1 MNKGMGNHLLA
12 FNMRDLPNEVKK
24 FLTDTFPQQQ
34 VEASYELTDGLSNK
48 NYLLVIEQEKYVLKL
63 YQSTFPKQSLLIQ
76 TQLSQLCDN
85 VQKVVAWDQTTKS
98 AIFNYIEALPQ
109 DSDKGAITHLTNT
122 LAHIHQLVVNN
133 TSAVLNLKEALNS
146 LGLLFKQKFSHEFDF
161 GIRALSIFPV
171 DIGFCHND
179 LVKENCIASDAG
191 MVVIDFE
198 YASRGDIYF
207 DLAALVT
214 SFELK
219 EEQIMNVLQA
229 YYIQKKQAMPSYAN
243 RKLTAFRVV
252 YLLLCIAWYEERG
265 EAEKA
270 ASHIEQ
276 LKAMEIN

>member
-1 MNKGMGNHLLA
+1 MNKGMGSHLLA
-12 FNMRDLPNEVKK
+12 FNMRDLPSGVEK
-24 FLTDTFPQQQ
+24 FLKDTFPHQQ

-48 NYLLVIEQEKYVLKL
+48 NYLVVIEQEKYVLKL
-63 YQSTFPKQSLLIQ
+63 YQGTFPKQSLLLQ
-76 TQLSQLCDN
+76 TRLSQGSDN

-98 AIFNYIEALPQ
+98 AIFNYVEALQQ
-109 DSDKGAITHLTNT
+109 DLDKDAIVHLTHI
-122 LAHIHQLVVNN
+122 LAQIHQFAVNN
-133 TSAVLNLKEALNS
+133 TSTVLNLKQALNS
-146 LGLLFKQKFSHEFDF
+146 LHQLFKLKFTREFDF
-161 GIRALSIFPV
+161 AIGSLSKFPE

-179 LVKENCIASDAG
+179 LVKENCIVSDAG
-191 MVVIDFE
+191 VVVIDFE

-219 EEQIMNVLQA
+219 EDQIMNMLQA
-229 YYIQKKQAMPSYAN
+229 YYIQKKQIMPSYAS

-270 ASHIEQ
+270 ASHIEH
-276 LKAMEIN
+276 LKAIEIV